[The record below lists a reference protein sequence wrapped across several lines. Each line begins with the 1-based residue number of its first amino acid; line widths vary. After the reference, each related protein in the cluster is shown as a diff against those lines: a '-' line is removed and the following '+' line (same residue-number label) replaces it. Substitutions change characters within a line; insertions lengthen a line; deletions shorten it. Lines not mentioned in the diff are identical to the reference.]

1 MDAYIGQADKEGI
14 CTELHIKMKYLSW
27 IFSFLLLLQTL
38 MHKDSIVG
46 NEDVL

>member
-14 CTELHIKMKYLSW
+14 CTELHVKMKYLSW
-27 IFSFLLLLQTL
+27 IFRFFLLQTL
-38 MHKDSIVG
+38 MHEDSMVG